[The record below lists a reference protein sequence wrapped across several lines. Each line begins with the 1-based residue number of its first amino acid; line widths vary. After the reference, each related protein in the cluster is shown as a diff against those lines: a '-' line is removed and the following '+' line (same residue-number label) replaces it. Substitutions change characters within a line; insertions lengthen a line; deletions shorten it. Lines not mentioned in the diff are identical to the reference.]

1 MRIIGTL
8 QIRPS
13 LARRSALPL
22 LSCAAALGLGTLS
35 CGSTTPAPSPSEPNG
50 GSSPGASGSASV
62 AGSSATGGSTSLAG
76 GASNGGVGQSG
87 GGGAEAAGGAGSGGV
102 LGGAGA
108 ISNAGSSASGGTS
121 GAGGA
126 QTNGGAGG
134 AVAAANGCDG
144 VTAKFCD
151 DFEKQTSGQAPVGDF
166 KVSASAGAMIV
177 DGTKPHGG
185 KQSLHIKM
193 AKPGT
198 RAMLDFTK
206 QFPFNDLHG
215 RAMMFISKIPTS
227 DIHWDLVY
235 SYSNVEWELGGQDGV
250 FALVID
256 PPDHEVSSK
265 NKIPTGQWFCLQWEF
280 NYAGAGADNS
290 YAAKTD
296 GVTIDKGA
304 WTGAD
309 PSGMKW
315 TAGPWKNL
323 SVGWESYG
331 GSDVDIE
338 IWIDDLAFGDQVI
351 PCPAP

>member
-1 MRIIGTL
+1 
-8 QIRPS
+8 
-13 LARRSALPL
+13 
-22 LSCAAALGLGTLS
+22 
-35 CGSTTPAPSPSEPNG
+35 
-50 GSSPGASGSASV
+50 
-62 AGSSATGGSTSLAG
+62 
-76 GASNGGVGQSG
+76 
-87 GGGAEAAGGAGSGGV
+87 
-102 LGGAGA
+102 
-108 ISNAGSSASGGTS
+108 
-121 GAGGA
+121 
-126 QTNGGAGG
+126 
-134 AVAAANGCDG
+134 
-144 VTAKFCD
+144 
-151 DFEKQTSGQAPVGDF
+151 
-166 KVSASAGAMIV
+166 MIV

-215 RAMMFISKIPTS
+215 RAMMYITKIPTS
-227 DIHWDLVY
+227 GIHWDLAY
-235 SYSNVEWELGGQDGV
+235 SYSTNEWELGGQNGV

-256 PPDHEVSSK
+256 PPDHEVASK

-290 YAAKTD
+290 YSAKTD

>member
-1 MRIIGTL
+1 
-8 QIRPS
+8 
-13 LARRSALPL
+13 
-22 LSCAAALGLGTLS
+22 
-35 CGSTTPAPSPSEPNG
+35 
-50 GSSPGASGSASV
+50 
-62 AGSSATGGSTSLAG
+62 
-76 GASNGGVGQSG
+76 
-87 GGGAEAAGGAGSGGV
+87 
-102 LGGAGA
+102 
-108 ISNAGSSASGGTS
+108 
-121 GAGGA
+121 
-126 QTNGGAGG
+126 
-134 AVAAANGCDG
+134 
-144 VTAKFCD
+144 
-151 DFEKQTSGQAPVGDF
+151 
-166 KVSASAGAMIV
+166 
-177 DGTKPHGG
+177 
-185 KQSLHIKM
+185 M

-206 QFPFNDLHG
+206 QFPFNDVHG
-215 RAMMFISKIPTS
+215 RAMMFISKIPAS

-235 SYSNVEWELGGQDGV
+235 SYSTVEWELGGQNGV

-256 PPDHEVSSK
+256 PPDHEVASK
-265 NKIPTGQWFCLQWEF
+265 NKIPTGQWFCMQWEF

-331 GSDVDIE
+331 GSDVDVE
-338 IWIDDLAFGDQVI
+338 IWIDDLAFGEQVI

>member
-1 MRIIGTL
+1 MPTIGRL
-8 QIRPS
+8 RSRP
-13 LARRSALPL
+13 AVGWRGALSL
-22 LSCAAALGLGTLS
+22 LSCAAAPGLATLGCSAPTA
-35 CGSTTPAPSPSEPNG
+35 TPSPNQANG
-50 GSSPGASGSASV
+50 GSAGSVGGGASGAV
-62 AGSSATGGSTSLAG
+62 AGSGPSGGGTSPAG
-76 GASNGGVGQSG
+76 GANSGGTVGQ
-87 GGGAEAAGGAGSGGV
+87 GGAGGSETTFGAGSGGAPSTA
-102 LGGAGA
+102 GG
-108 ISNAGSSASGGTS
+108 S
-121 GAGGA
+121 GAGG
-126 QTNGGAGG
+126 NGGAQASAG
-134 AVAAANGCDG
+134 AAGALSASNGCDG

-151 DFEKQTSGQAPVGDF
+151 DFEQQTSGQAPVGEF

-177 DGTKPHGG
+177 DSTKPHGG

-198 RAMLDFTK
+198 RAMLDFSK
-206 QFPFNDLHG
+206 QFPYNDLHG
-215 RAMMFISKIPTS
+215 RALMYISKIPTTN
-227 DIHWDLVY
+227 IHWDLVY
-235 SYSNVEWELGGQDGV
+235 SYSSNEWELGGQNGV

-256 PPDHEVSSK
+256 PPDHEVASK

-280 NYAGAGADNS
+280 KYGGAGADNS
-290 YAAKTD
+290 YSAKTD

-315 TAGPWKNL
+315 PAGPWQNL

-331 GSDVDIE
+331 GSDADIE